1 MQIRQRLTLQFSVVA
16 SLFLL
21 VSFGLVY
28 FFMYRNDQLAFNE
41 RLRDKAITSATL
53 LLHVEEVDSSL
64 MKAID
69 RAKHDVLVGENITVY
84 NSANQEMYTTNDTI
98 FFSLNPGIL
107 DAIRKNGD
115 QYFDY
120 LNFDVA
126 GILFKYRQEEYV
138 VIAGAINV
146 AGDQLM
152 SSLRVLLLVLLLV
165 SILIVLAAGWI
176 YAGRALRPINTLIAD
191 LQSISEKDL
200 EKRLTEPRHQD
211 EIGKLVLIF
220 NGLLKRIDRAF
231 GLQRSFVSNV
241 SHELKNPL
249 TKITSQ
255 LEVTLLN
262 ARTNE
267 EYKKTIES
275 VLEDT
280 RELNMLSTSLLDLAS
295 LHEENRTFSMSRV
308 RVDEV
313 LWEAME
319 KVRSLDGHY
328 QTEVVKLE
336 LPEQE
341 ERVCIY
347 GNVYLLRTA
356 LGNVIENACK
366 FSYDHTARIS
376 LFCSASRIHIRI
388 TDNGPGIDEENL
400 KDIFQP
406 FFRGDQTTRTK
417 GYGVGLSLSQRIIR
431 IYEGDIQVSS
441 RVGIGTEVLVALP
454 SVVKF

>member
-1 MQIRQRLTLQFSVVA
+1 MQIRLRLTIQFAIVVF
-16 SLFLL
+16 LFLV
-21 VSFGLVY
+21 VSFSLVY
-28 FFMYRNDQLAFNE
+28 FFMYRNNE
-41 RLRDKAITSATL
+41 RAFHERLHDKAITSATL
-53 LLHVEEVDSSL
+53 LLHVDEVDSSL
-64 MKAID
+64 LKIID

-84 NSANQEMYTTNDTI
+84 DSANQELYTTTDTV
-98 FFSLNPGIL
+98 FFRLEPSVLDGI
-107 DAIRKNGD
+107 RTNGD
-115 QYFDY
+115 QYFTFE
-120 LNFDVA
+120 NFDVA
-126 GILFKYRQEEYV
+126 GIVFKYRGEEYV
-138 VIAGAINV
+138 IIAGAIDE
-146 AGDQLM
+146 AGEQLM
-152 SSLRVLLLVLLLV
+152 SSLRVLLLALLLV
-165 SILIVLAAGWI
+165 SLLIVLAAGWV

-191 LQSISEKDL
+191 LQSVSEQDL

-211 EIGKLVLIF
+211 EIGKLVTIF

-262 ARTNE
+262 ERSNE
-267 EYKKTIES
+267 EYKKTIAS

-295 LHEENRTFSMSRV
+295 LHEENRTFSMTRV

-313 LWEAME
+313 LWEALE
-319 KVRSLDGHY
+319 KVRSLDTQY
-328 QTEVVKLE
+328 QTEIVVMD

-341 ERVCIY
+341 EQLCIY
-347 GNVYLLRTA
+347 GNLYLLRTA
-356 LGNVIENACK
+356 LGNIIENACK
-366 FSYDHTARIS
+366 FSHDHTARIS
-376 LFCSASRIHIRI
+376 LFCSSSRIHIRI

-417 GYGVGLSLSQRIIR
+417 GYGIGLSLSQRIIR
-431 IYEGDIQVSS
+431 IYEGDIQISS
-441 RVGIGTEVLVALP
+441 RLGVGTEVVVTLP
-454 SVVKF
+454 SILKF